1 MKLELESPTAES
13 QFFAGDLSQPDNF
26 VENADQRFNEM
37 LKAGIRAAQEGNRA
51 EARQLLL
58 RVTDNQ
64 PENENA
70 WLWLASISEY
80 PEELLGFLNNVLRVN
95 PENERA
101 LEWAKATKSLMAKTL
116 VQRGINSS
124 RENQKETARQFF
136 EQALA
141 QDAENELAWL
151 WLASVADSPEQK
163 AAHLEKVL
171 SINPDNETAQASLKS
186 VRQQNAQTLLKRS
199 NVAAISGDHDA
210 AREMLGELMQFAPE
224 MEEAWILKAYLA
236 PAHDEK
242 LECFN
247 RVLAL
252 NPENETAQAGI
263 ASLNALRQREIEAA
277 AQRAELENLK
287 ASEVPAPEFFALVS
301 EETENAVNEPA
312 AFAPP
317 EEPEI
322 LAASPV
328 EFAEPENQFSAEE
341 FRAAPEEEP
350 EQDSPTQELD
360 EKYLQSVAEE
370 IGFSFQ
376 TEETPVQEF
385 HFAEPQA
392 EDAPVEFVADAEPQI
407 VQDEMTAV
415 EIFAEMPVEAVA
427 ESKDFTMVAAEENFV
442 ETPSFQDFAAPE
454 ANSNEVE
461 NDDFAENGNYNF
473 FTINSYSEGFEQRLA
488 EGLFETEHEE
498 ILMEESFEQN
508 VEPSFEE
515 YGFAPVKEN
524 GFESPAPETA
534 SAEPQEFFE
543 EPRAIEMPTESFEAA
558 TESFETPR
566 VEFSEESVA
575 APPEA
580 EFVSPISFEQAE
592 TVENNSA
599 APPVAEQAEEVRA
612 DEPPPFAPEEENFAA
627 KHVVPQAEPL
637 PCPFCHL
644 FNEPQAFVCHSC
656 RAVLSLSDVEM
667 MLAHSEADKERIE
680 MAARKMEAERERR
693 QFSAEETANLG
704 VAHLNLKN
712 LRKGFDYLQEAVGMN
727 PNNLALAAHVHSLAI
742 RLAEIEQQE
751 ESKPEAKSRTIM
763 VVDDSAAVRKLI
775 SGKLE
780 KCGHTVVLAVDGMD
794 ALAKINEVT
803 PDLILLDIT
812 MPRLDGYQVCKLI
825 RNNAATKE
833 IPVVMI
839 SGRDGFFDKVRGRMA
854 GSTGYITKP
863 FGPDTLMKTIEA
875 YF

>member
-26 VENADQRFNEM
+26 IENADQRFNEM

-58 RVTDNQ
+58 RVTENQ
-64 PENENA
+64 PENETA

-116 VQRGINSS
+116 VQRGITAS
-124 RENQKETARQFF
+124 RENQKENARQFF
-136 EQALA
+136 EQALVR
-141 QDAENELAWL
+141 DEENELAWL

-186 VRQQNAQTLLKRS
+186 IRRQNAQALLKKA

-236 PAHDEK
+236 PAHEDK

-247 RVLAL
+247 QVLAL

-277 AQRAELENLK
+277 AQRAEFENLK
-287 ASEVPAPEFFALVS
+287 AQSQVSEVDSETVDSETVETVENEPVAEFAAPEAPEFFAAPQ
-301 EETENAVNEPA
+301 EE
-312 AFAPP
+312 
-317 EEPEI
+317 I
-322 LAASPV
+322 
-328 EFAEPENQFSAEE
+328 AEPEYQFAVEE
-341 FRAAPEEEP
+341 VED

-360 EKYLQSVAEE
+360 ENYLQSVAEE
-370 IGFSFQ
+370 IGFSYQ
-376 TEETPVQEF
+376 SEETPVAEESD
-385 HFAEPQA
+385 FAERQV
-392 EDAPVEFVADAEPQI
+392 ETGPVEYVADAEPQF
-407 VQDEMTAV
+407 VQEEMAAV
-415 EIFAEMPVEAVA
+415 ETEVETPVEA
-427 ESKDFTMVAAEENFV
+427 KDFAAVEAEENFSA
-442 ETPSFQDFAAPE
+442 TPAFQDFAAPE
-454 ANSNEVE
+454 TDSVEVE
-461 NDDFAENGNYNF
+461 NEDRVGTENYSF
-473 FTINSYSEGFEQRLA
+473 FTINAYPEGFEQKLA

-498 ILMEESFEQN
+498 NLMEESFEQN

-515 YGFAPVKEN
+515 YGFAPVEEN
-524 GFESPAPETA
+524 GFQSPATETFF
-534 SAEPQEFFE
+534 AEAP
-543 EPRAIEMPTESFEAA
+543 ESFEASPPIEMPA
-558 TESFETPR
+558 VSFEAAPVAFETPH
-566 VEFSEESVA
+566 VEFSEASVA
-575 APPEA
+575 APE
-580 EFVSPISFEQAE
+580 ESF
-592 TVENNSA
+592 
-599 APPVAEQAEEVRA
+599 VAE
-612 DEPPPFAPEEENFAA
+612 DAPEESVAIENQFAA
-627 KHVVPQAEPL
+627 PTFAEETEEARVEEPSPVVQEEDFTARQGVHQAEPF

-656 RAVLSLSDVEM
+656 RAVLSLSNVEM
-667 MLAHSEADKERIE
+667 MLAHPDADREKIE
-680 MAARKMEAERERR
+680 LAVQKMEAEKQQRS
-693 QFSAEETANLG
+693 FSAEETANLG

-712 LRKGFDYLQEAVGMN
+712 LRQGFDYLQEAVQMN
-727 PNNLALAAHVHSLAI
+727 PNNVALAAHVHSLAI

-763 VVDDSAAVRKLI
+763 VVDDSATVRKLI

-825 RNNAATKE
+825 RNNASTKE
-833 IPVVMI
+833 VPVVMI

-863 FGPDTLMKTIEA
+863 FGPDTLMRTIEA
-875 YF
+875 YI